1 MVEEVKDNNLKGFLK
16 EPSFREV
23 VLIFG
28 LISLFGDILYEGAR
42 PILVTYLD
50 TIGQTV
56 LIISIG
62 LGLAEFL
69 GFLSRV
75 VSGVITDKYKLY
87 WSFIFIGYG
96 MLIAIPLIGFTTFFT
111 TKNSPA
117 YFWLFVVV
125 LYALERI
132 GKGIYAPS
140 EDAVFS
146 SIAKGSLGKA
156 FGWRELLDQTGAVVG
171 PIILSAILYYK
182 QNDFFL
188 TFSFFYL
195 PFFIIIILVYLSWRR
210 LGGYS
215 AEKMQLDIKKHE
227 NEHPEEGG
235 SIPKAFHIYGLA
247 IFFNAL
253 GLVYVFTFIAFIT
266 IVAGPQQYWLVAL
279 FYGVIMLVQGLV
291 SPVLGYVYDK
301 YGRITAVIPFIV
313 AVVPALTLI
322 NNSLPLLLIGCIFFG
337 ITLSGQDTVFKA
349 IVGDFITH
357 KRGTAYSF
365 YFGYLNTGLFISA
378 IIFGYL
384 VEQNLQNYAWIFSVI
399 FEVIAFILLFYSI
412 SLKNKSTVNAS

>member
-1 MVEEVKDNNLKGFLK
+1 MVEELNTNNSKNLLK

-28 LISLFGDILYEGAR
+28 LISLFGDVLYEGAR

-50 TIGQTV
+50 TLGKGV

-69 GFLSRV
+69 GFASRV
-75 VSGVITDKYKLY
+75 VSGIITDKYKLY
-87 WSFIFIGYG
+87 WAFIFIGYG
-96 MLIAIPLIGFTTFFT
+96 MLIAIPLIGL
-111 TKNSPA
+111 TKVFQALN
-117 YFWLFVVV
+117 FWLIIII

-171 PIILSAILYYK
+171 PIILSLILYYK
-182 QNDFFL
+182 KNDFFL

-195 PFFIIIILVYLSWRR
+195 PFFIIMILVYLSWRR
-210 LGGYS
+210 LGDYS
-215 AEKMQLDIKKHE
+215 AQKMQLDIKNHD

-235 SIPKAFHIYGLA
+235 SIPRAFHIYGLA

-253 GLVYVFTFIAFIT
+253 GLVYVFTFIAYIA
-266 IVAGPQQYWLVAL
+266 IVAGSDQYWLVAL
-279 FYGVIMLVQGLV
+279 FYGVIMLVQGLI
-291 SPVLGYVYDK
+291 SPFLGYLYDK
-301 YGRITAVIPFIV
+301 YGRITAVIPFVV
-313 AVVPALTLI
+313 ALIPAFTLI
-322 NNSLPLLLIGCIFFG
+322 NATLPILLIGCIFFG

-365 YFGYLNTGLFISA
+365 YFGYLNTGLLISA
-378 IIFGYL
+378 VIFGYI
-384 VEQNLQNYAWIFSVI
+384 VSQNLQNYAWILSVI
-399 FEVIAFILLFYSI
+399 FEVIAFILLYYSI
-412 SLKNKSTVNAS
+412 SLKDKNKLSTS